1 MSTVRR
7 TRTTVFE
14 VEVDDG
20 DGFHPE
26 IALGI
31 AKGLDAWTR
40 VTDEVTY
47 EVREGEQVYQLA
59 GRAPREED
67 GNAAR

>member
-1 MSTVRR
+1 MATVRR
-7 TRTTVFE
+7 TRMTVFE

-26 IALGI
+26 VALGI
-31 AKGLDAWTR
+31 AKGLDTWTR

-47 EVREGEQVYQLA
+47 EVREGEQIYQLA
-59 GRAPREED
+59 GRAPREEA

>member
-1 MSTVRR
+1 MATVRR

-26 IALGI
+26 VALGI
-31 AKGLDAWTR
+31 AKGLHAWIR
-40 VTDEVTY
+40 VADEVTY
-47 EVREGEQVYQLA
+47 EVHEAEQVYQLA
-59 GRAPREED
+59 GRVPKEED
-67 GNAAR
+67 RDAAR

>member
-1 MSTVRR
+1 MATVRS

-14 VEVDDG
+14 TEVDDG

-26 IALGI
+26 VALGI
-31 AKGLDAWTR
+31 AKGLDVWKR
-40 VTDEVTY
+40 VADEVTY

-59 GRAPREED
+59 GRAPRED
-67 GNAAR
+67 DRDAAR

>member
-1 MSTVRR
+1 MATVRR
-7 TRTTVFE
+7 TRLTVFE

-20 DGFHPE
+20 DGFQPE
-26 IALGI
+26 VALGM
-31 AKGLDAWTR
+31 AKGLDAWTG

-47 EVREGEQVYQLA
+47 EVREGEQVYQFA

>member
-1 MSTVRR
+1 MATVRR

-14 VEVDDG
+14 IDVDDG
-20 DGFHPE
+20 DGFQPE
-26 IALGI
+26 VALGI
-31 AKGLDAWTR
+31 AKGLEAWTR

-47 EVREGEQVYQLA
+47 EVREGEQVCQLA

-67 GNAAR
+67 VNAAR